1 MLSLE
6 QEFFTTKK
14 QKKTVRWSKYDDD
27 LDEEE
32 LNIIKRVNDFQFETT
47 RTPYNTNNKIVVSV
61 LNNSTG
67 FRMTDLCQL
76 WQMVK

>member
-1 MLSLE
+1 M
-6 QEFFTTKK
+6 
-14 QKKTVRWSKYDDD
+14 RWSKYDDD

-61 LNNSTG
+61 INNSTG